1 VVGRQEGGCVD
12 SKLKVLI
19 YSKRTLAYKEVK
31 RFGPKVIALGI
42 LAGVVAFCTLAVF
55 NHLAGDLLGLG
66 YEQMSILSSE
76 NAMLKRQLL
85 DLSRKSTAV
94 QRSVEGL
101 AERGDELRLKV
112 DLPRIEGDRNAPP
125 IGGSVQRPDFA
136 SLSQDAGSVLS
147 EARKVMDRLERE
159 VQLQQSSYKEIAD
172 KIQYNKGL
180 FAHLPAIKPMH
191 GYCVPN
197 SFGMRIHPVLGVYRM
212 HEGID
217 ILNDVG
223 TPVYAT
229 ADGVVRFAGRTDGG
243 YGTIVEITHGY
254 GYTTLYAHLSKVLVR
269 SGKTVHR
276 GDVIAQSGRSGLVT
290 GPHLHYEVRYNGV
303 MQNPSDYFFNDIE
316 ASQYRTMLAK
326 TK

>member
-1 VVGRQEGGCVD
+1 MD
-12 SKLKVLI
+12 LKLKVLI
-19 YSKRTLAYKEVK
+19 FSKRTLAYKEVK
-31 RFGPKVIALGI
+31 RFGPKLIALSL
-42 LAGVVAFCTLAVF
+42 LAGAGAFCTLALI
-55 NHLAGDLLGLG
+55 NHLAGDIFGLG
-66 YEQMSILSSE
+66 YEQMSILTAE
-76 NAMLKRQLL
+76 NAVLKGQLHE
-85 DLSRKSTAV
+85 LSRKSSAV
-94 QRSVEGL
+94 QGSVERL
-101 AERGDELRLKV
+101 ADRGNELRLKV
-112 DLPRIEGDRNAPP
+112 DLPKIEGDRNAPP
-125 IGGSVQRPDFA
+125 IGGSVQPSDFA
-136 SLSQDAGSVLS
+136 SLSQDAGSALS

-159 VQLQQSSYKEIAD
+159 VQLQQSSYKEIAE

-180 FAHLPAIKPMH
+180 FAHLPAIKPIQ
-191 GYCVPN
+191 GYSIPN

-229 ADGVVRFAGRTDGG
+229 GDGTVRFAGRTDGG

-269 SGKTVHR
+269 SGQTVRR
-276 GDVIAQSGRSGLVT
+276 GDVIAKSGRSGLVS

-326 TK
+326 TP